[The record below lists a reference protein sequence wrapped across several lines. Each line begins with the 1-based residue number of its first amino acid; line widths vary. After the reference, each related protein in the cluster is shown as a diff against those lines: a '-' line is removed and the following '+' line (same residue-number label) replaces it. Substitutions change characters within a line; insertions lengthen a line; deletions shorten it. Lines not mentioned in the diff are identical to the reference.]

1 MRLINVLIQEMSV
14 FRSQKVTLIKYYLEA
29 VAMHHLYCI
38 IKMFACFKNGFVDAK
53 GGFPVLAR
61 SSSQLAASACI

>member
-1 MRLINVLIQEMSV
+1 MHAIVQCAWSASVLIQEMSV

-38 IKMFACFKNGFVDAK
+38 IKMFACFKNGFVDANTTL
-53 GGFPVLAR
+53 F
-61 SSSQLAASACI
+61 

>member
-29 VAMHHLYCI
+29 VAMHHLSVLLKCLLVL
-38 IKMFACFKNGFVDAK
+38 KMASLTLILRSFKKLLVYIS
-53 GGFPVLAR
+53 R
-61 SSSQLAASACI
+61 